1 VAAETNRRRRS
12 SQWTAAFA
20 VRRTLQPIPGTTT
33 TRCLSEATVVPPFTP
48 VTLELDRV
56 TTPQENDDSAGL
68 CGLGRVS
75 PH

>member
-1 VAAETNRRRRS
+1 
-12 SQWTAAFA
+12 
-20 VRRTLQPIPGTTT
+20 
-33 TRCLSEATVVPPFTP
+33 LSEATVVPPFTP

-68 CGLGRVS
+68 WGLGRVS